1 MTVHAIDLK
10 FRYIVF
16 IIGTK
21 LPAKFQLAS
30 LRGSG
35 LKIDPKFWRQA
46 SKQAIKGGRRHYELI

>member
-10 FRYIVF
+10 FLYIVF

-35 LKIDPKFWRQA
+35 LKIDPKLWRPTINQGL
-46 SKQAIKGGRRHYELI
+46 KQTDTTS